1 MISILLRTEGM
12 PPVDPM
18 VDRRSWGIL
27 GGRRSVKEPV
37 DRAASV
43 EIAHDAI
50 PTPAWTAP
58 RTRRPQRPTGPLAFT
73 NEDQRH
79 KMTRHS
85 PQRRLTTRM
94 VTVASLR

>member
-1 MISILLRTEGM
+1 MIAILLRNAGR
-12 PPVDPM
+12 PPIQPM
-18 VDRRSWGIL
+18 GDRPFWGIL
-27 GGRRSVKEPV
+27 GGRRLVEEPV

-43 EIAHDAI
+43 EIAHHAI

-73 NEDQRH
+73 DEDQRH

-85 PQRRLTTRM
+85 THRRLTTRM